1 MVLTFRCV
9 IDPEVAEG
17 SGSPSRYP
25 RGWTQADVTRLGVA
39 GAVALFE
46 RNYGRLRPT
55 AVQSPI

>member
-17 SGSPSRYP
+17 SGSPFAT
-25 RGWTQADVTRLGVA
+25 RGWTKADVTRLGVA

-46 RNYGRLRPT
+46 RNYERLRPT
-55 AVQSPI
+55 AVQSAI